1 MGPEF
6 SPDLSIVV
14 PVYNESN
21 GLEAFYGRLQPVL
34 AELEG
39 SSEVVFVNDGSSDDS
54 LQVML
59 SIRDEDH
66 SVAIV
71 DLSRNFGKEVAMS
84 AGLDHASGDA
94 VIIIDADLQDPPE
107 LIPKLVERWK
117 EGCDVVSA
125 RRTVRRGETWFKR
138 KSAHLF
144 YRLMEKIGTVPIPRD
159 TGDFRLLSRRAV
171 DALSQLN
178 EKHRFMKGLFSWVG
192 YEHTFVEYERDPR
205 SSGRTKWSYWGLW
218 NFALE
223 GITSFTV
230 SPLRISTYFGLLVA
244 FVAFVY
250 GAFILIRT
258 FFFGTDLP
266 GYPSIMVVILFMGG
280 VQLIAI
286 GVIGEYLGRVFNE
299 TKNRPLYL
307 TREVYPPRP
316 EE

>member
-1 MGPEF
+1 MAAEH

-14 PVYNESN
+14 PVYNESSVL
-21 GLEAFYGRLQPVL
+21 GEFHKRLTAVL
-34 AELEG
+34 ANLDH
-39 SSEVVFVNDGSSDDS
+39 SSEIIFVNDGSSDDS
-54 LQVML
+54 LRVML
-59 SIRDEDH
+59 AIRDNH
-66 SVAIV
+66 PGIAII

-84 AGLDHASGDA
+84 AGLDHAAGKA
-94 VIIIDADLQDPPE
+94 VVIIDADLQDPPE
-107 LIPKLVERWK
+107 MIPKLVEKWE
-117 EGCDVVSA
+117 EGNDVVSA
-125 RRTVRRGETWFKR
+125 RRTIRRGETWLKR

-192 YEHTFVEYERDPR
+192 FEQASVEYERDPR
-205 SSGRTKWSYWGLW
+205 ASGRSKWSYWGLW

-244 FVAFVY
+244 FSAFVY

-286 GVIGEYLGRVFNE
+286 GVIGEYLGRIFNE

-307 TREVYPPRP
+307 TRKVFPSRP
-316 EE
+316 EK